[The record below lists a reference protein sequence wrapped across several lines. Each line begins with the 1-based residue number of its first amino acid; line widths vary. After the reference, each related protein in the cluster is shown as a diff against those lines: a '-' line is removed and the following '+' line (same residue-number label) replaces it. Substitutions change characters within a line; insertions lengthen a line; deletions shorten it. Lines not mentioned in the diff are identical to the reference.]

1 MRIVIAGGSR
11 FAVDAAQSL
20 LKRGIGNVTLVIE
33 DKDDAMRASTELPK
47 VTVVNAS
54 PSKPEVLSE
63 LDLDKCD
70 VFVSATKTEEISIL
84 AGLYAKEHNVGRIYV
99 KTTKED
105 TKMIL
110 AKLGMKAIDISES
123 AANSIVLDIAE
134 PLIYTLVGI
143 GVGPLDMREK
153 EVNDYPNLI
162 GKKMDDIKGKLF
174 NVIASY
180 QEGKFYLAMDTLI
193 KENSSLIVLE
203 ESGQDEKVD
212 KELKKQ

>member
-11 FAVDAAQSL
+11 FSVDAAQSL

-33 DKDDAMRASTELPK
+33 DKDDAMKASTELPK

-84 AGLYAKEHNVGRIYV
+84 AGLYAKEHNVRRIYV

-134 PLIYTLVGI
+134 PLIYDLVGI
-143 GVGPLDMREK
+143 GKGPLDIREK

-162 GKKMDDIKGKLF
+162 GKIMGEVRGKFF
-174 NVIASY
+174 NVISIY
-180 QEGKFYLAMDTLI
+180 QEGKFYLAADTAI

-212 KELKKQ
+212 KDLKKK